1 MSVMWAGEISR
12 VSVKRAC
19 RGVLF
24 NLSRRRRSLLSREV
38 TKRTRASR
46 SHQRSWLFDENR
58 CAPPRSTP
66 LRATVTA
73 MGHPTLSKQETHRIF
88 ANERLHAL
96 QVRYPWFCGYA
107 AAPFAFAAG

>member
-1 MSVMWAGEISR
+1 
-12 VSVKRAC
+12 
-19 RGVLF
+19 
-24 NLSRRRRSLLSREV
+24 
-38 TKRTRASR
+38 
-46 SHQRSWLFDENR
+46 
-58 CAPPRSTP
+58 
-66 LRATVTA
+66 